1 MDPPLDRTLRIEH
14 PLEVGKLNRSSSSHL
29 EPGGKGINVSR
40 AVKALGGN
48 SIALGFTAG
57 TNGRVM
63 KDMLT
68 AADIHYD
75 FVDVA
80 GQLRVNTQI
89 LDAQGGHTEVNEPGS
104 KLDDADFLRL
114 IDRMENYL
122 DEGNIF
128 VLAGSTPPDFPLKN
142 YRKLCKTIKRHG
154 CKLIIDAQGDLL
166 LEALQCEPDFV
177 KPNIFEL
184 AEAVGD
190 KPSADPEVVVHSAR
204 KMRDM
209 GARAVCVS
217 MSQEGAVL
225 VSKDESEALYVNT
238 NPKVY
243 DEGAVGTGD
252 AMVGAIANSMQSGLK
267 FDEMAR
273 YAVATFIDTA
283 GIRKKSKVDEKIEKF
298 SVMRSLLAVERAD
311 VCVIMIDAT
320 EGVTEQDTKVAGEAH
335 NAGKA
340 CIIVVNKWDLVEKD
354 GSTMKEYTLRVRE
367 GLAYMPYAP
376 VLFISAQTGQRVDKL
391 FALIH
396 EVYEQNHMRIPTG
409 RLNAILAEATA
420 RVQPPTDKGR
430 RLRIFYMTQAS
441 TCPPTFVCFC
451 NDARLFHFSYQR
463 YLENQIR
470 EVFGL
475 TGTPVRMV
483 VRERG
488 DKE

>member
-1 MDPPLDRTLRIEH
+1 MIITITLNPALDRTLRIEH

-29 EPGGKGINVSR
+29 EPGGKGHTNRSR

-154 CKLIIDAQGDLL
+154 CKLIIDAQGELL
-166 LEALQCEPDFV
+166 LEALGCEPDFV

-204 KMRDM
+204 KMLDM
-209 GARAVCVS
+209 GAKAVCVS
-217 MSQEGAVL
+217 MGQEGAL
-225 VSKDESEALYVNT
+225 LTAKDDAGRQLYVL
-238 NPKVY
+238 PPRKVY

-252 AMVGAIANSMQSGLK
+252 AMVGADCK
-267 FDEMAR
+267 R
-273 YAVATFIDTA
+273 YAR
-283 GIRKKSKVDEKIEKF
+283 G
-298 SVMRSLLAVERAD
+298 
-311 VCVIMIDAT
+311 
-320 EGVTEQDTKVAGEAH
+320 
-335 NAGKA
+335 
-340 CIIVVNKWDLVEKD
+340 
-354 GSTMKEYTLRVRE
+354 
-367 GLAYMPYAP
+367 
-376 VLFISAQTGQRVDKL
+376 
-391 FALIH
+391 H
-396 EVYEQNHMRIPTG
+396 EV
-409 RLNAILAEATA
+409 
-420 RVQPPTDKGR
+420 
-430 RLRIFYMTQAS
+430 
-441 TCPPTFVCFC
+441 
-451 NDARLFHFSYQR
+451 
-463 YLENQIR
+463 
-470 EVFGL
+470 
-475 TGTPVRMV
+475 
-483 VRERG
+483 
-488 DKE
+488 

>member
-1 MDPPLDRTLRIEH
+1 MIITITLNPALDRTLRIEH
-14 PLEVGKLNRSSSSHL
+14 PLEVGKINRSSSSHL

-204 KMRDM
+204 KMLDM

-273 YAVATFIDTA
+273 YAVATARACARLA
-283 GIRKKSKVDEKIEKF
+283 GTEMASLKKV
-298 SVMRSLLAVERAD
+298 
-311 VCVIMIDAT
+311 
-320 EGVTEQDTKVAGEAH
+320 
-335 NAGKA
+335 
-340 CIIVVNKWDLVEKD
+340 
-354 GSTMKEYTLRVRE
+354 Y
-367 GLAYMPYAP
+367 
-376 VLFISAQTGQRVDKL
+376 
-391 FALIH
+391 
-396 EVYEQNHMRIPTG
+396 EVYET
-409 RLNAILAEATA
+409 
-420 RVQPPTDKGR
+420 
-430 RLRIFYMTQAS
+430 TQ
-441 TCPPTFVCFC
+441 VYV
-451 NDARLFHFSYQR
+451 L
-463 YLENQIR
+463 
-470 EVFGL
+470 
-475 TGTPVRMV
+475 
-483 VRERG
+483 
-488 DKE
+488 